1 MGTPVYRASVDQQVC
16 IGCGLCEETLPSV
29 FSVGDFTA
37 SAASD
42 PVPAEHTEL
51 LLIAAR
57 DCPVEA
63 ITLSLVDEDPSGQ
76 APRDDHEEG
85 EDEEQGGEI
94 REYKRKHGHLADRD
108 EVEPDD
114 AQRLQGGEHNLSIVR
129 NGTNDN

>member
-1 MGTPVYRASVDQQVC
+1 MGIPVYRVSVDQELC
-16 IGCGLCEETLPSV
+16 IGCGLCEETLPEV
-29 FSVGDFTA
+29 FRVGDFTA
-37 SAASD
+37 SAVSG
-42 PVPAEHTEL
+42 PIPAEHTES

-63 ITLSLVDEDPSGQ
+63 IALERTGETSGKP
-76 APRDDHEEG
+76 AGDDHEEG

-108 EVEPDD
+108 EVEPDH
-114 AQRLQGGEHNLSIVR
+114 AQRLEGGEHNFTVVR